1 MNTSNRFRYVSMGA
15 VFIFAGLAIVSR
27 LIHIQIGPTHE
38 SIQTF
43 EAVDGLQLVNL
54 DPARGNIY
62 DRHGRMLAGNQLIYE
77 VAIELNYVRNPETI
91 AWATSAYLGLD
102 YNEVFALASL
112 KLDETDLRH
121 ITLSNF
127 VPYDAAKTLLALK
140 LDFFDHPENAGVGS
154 NNKIHSLVGLTITPR
169 LDRSYPEGPLAS
181 NVLGF
186 VMKDGTSIH
195 GVEEEL
201 HWLLS
206 GVEKLE
212 AVSTDPHLAMELPE
226 TIHGADIVLT
236 LDREIQSAMEE
247 ILDAHM
253 ASSGSTSGSI
263 IVMDPRSGELLGI
276 ASYPRMDLS
285 AEWDFETLFEGNLA
299 FNMAIDGYEPGS
311 VFKVI
316 TMASALDAGVV
327 EPNTEFIDT
336 GGLPVDGWTIRN
348 WDGGAWGPQTMTTCL
363 QHSLNVCLAWIA
375 TERLGPTLFYQY
387 LHDFHFKQP
396 TNVELAREY
405 AGNVRFHN
413 DPDWH
418 LIDLATNS
426 YGQGIEV
433 TPLQMLRA
441 ISAVANDG
449 KMMTPYILQAV
460 VDDEH
465 QYSFGPEVA
474 GQPISAATAHTLSEM
489 LATSLEKEASTS
501 LVPGY
506 RVAGKTGTATIYNSS
521 LTNASFV
528 GWGPV
533 DDPQFMVYI
542 WLNKPTSTPW
552 ASLVA
557 APVFRDV
564 VSRLVVLM
572 DIPPDEVRLSMNAE

>member
-1 MNTSNRFRYVSMGA
+1 MNTSNRFRYASTGV
-15 VFIFAGLAIVSR
+15 VFIFASLAIVSR
-27 LIHIQIGPTHE
+27 LIYIQIGPTHE

-43 EAVDGLQLVNL
+43 EAVDGLTLVNL
-54 DPARGNIY
+54 YPARGNIY

-77 VAIELNYVRNPETI
+77 VAIELSYVRNAETI

-127 VPYDAAKTLLALK
+127 VPHDTAEILSTLK
-140 LDFFDHPENAGVGS
+140 FDFLDDPENAGVGS
-154 NNKIHSLVGLTITPR
+154 NNKVHSLVGLTITPR

-206 GVEKLE
+206 GVEKQE

-263 IVMDPRSGELLGI
+263 IVMDPRSGELLSI

-285 AEWDFETLFEGNLA
+285 AEWDFEALFEGNLA

-311 VFKVI
+311 VFKVL

-327 EPNTEFIDT
+327 VPNTEFIDT
-336 GGLPVDGWTIRN
+336 GALPVDGWTIHN

-375 TERLGPTLFYQY
+375 TEKLGPTLFYQY
-387 LHDFHFKQP
+387 LHDFQFKQP

>member
-15 VFIFAGLAIVSR
+15 VFIFVGLAIVSR

-336 GGLPVDGWTIRN
+336 GGLPVDGWTIHN